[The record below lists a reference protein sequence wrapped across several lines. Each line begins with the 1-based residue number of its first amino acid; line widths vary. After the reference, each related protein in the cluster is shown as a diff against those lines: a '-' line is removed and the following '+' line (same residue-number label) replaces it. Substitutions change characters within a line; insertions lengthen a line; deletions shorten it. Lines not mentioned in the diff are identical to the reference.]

1 MLILSIIKNKLNFI
15 YKLNDLFD
23 GREKIQFFGV
33 LAMSLAMA
41 IFQAIG
47 VASIFP
53 FINMIMD
60 PGVIITNQWL
70 NYSYNVLGFNS
81 NNSFLIFSG
90 FIVLGLLIIGNF
102 ISAFAIWFRMRF
114 VWKKSHDLSVTLLG
128 KYLSMPYTYFLNQN
142 TSDLGKNVLAEV
154 QQLTANFFLPLLA
167 IFTNVIIVAV
177 ILMLLFYIN
186 FLMTFVASVILIFL
200 YFSIFYYYSFRLTKG
215 GIRRVEENKERYKAA
230 SEALNGVKDI
240 KVLRVEKF
248 FLEKF
253 SVSSKKYSQLQS
265 WYQVVGQMPRYF
277 MEIVAFGGIV
287 GFIIFLVAANKPLTE
302 IIPLVS
308 FFAFA
313 GYRLLPSFQD
323 IFNSLTVLKFN
334 TAVLDK
340 IHKDMIDG
348 DLGKDN
354 IQFDREIIQPLP
366 FNDRI
371 ELKNICFSY
380 PGNNKLALE
389 NIDLVINKGSFIA
402 FIGKTGA
409 GKTTLVDLLLGLLH
423 PNKGLFTVD
432 GVKITDK
439 NIRDWQA
446 NLGYVPQQ
454 IYLADDSITR
464 NIAFG
469 LSDEKI
475 DLEQV
480 KNAAQMANLH
490 DFIIKELP
498 HGYSTMIGERGIR
511 LSGGQRQ
518 RIGIARALYY
528 NPQIL
533 IFDEATSSLDNATEK
548 DVLNAIERVAKLKT
562 MIVIAH
568 RLTTVKN
575 SDIVYLMK
583 KGKIVNKG
591 KYNEMV
597 VNNLTSEN

>member
-1 MLILSIIKNKLNFI
+1 
-15 YKLNDLFD
+15 
-23 GREKIQFFGV
+23 
-33 LAMSLAMA
+33 MSLAMA